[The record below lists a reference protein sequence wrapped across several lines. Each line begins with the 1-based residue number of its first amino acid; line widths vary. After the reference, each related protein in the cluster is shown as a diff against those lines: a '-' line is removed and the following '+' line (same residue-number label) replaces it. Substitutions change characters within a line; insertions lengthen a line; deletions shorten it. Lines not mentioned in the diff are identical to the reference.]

1 MTIGTER
8 LSSRRFEMGI
18 DARRLVPSL
27 VLAGYGVFII
37 SLQLR
42 GQLTMYI
49 NPSYTVPTLAAGIF
63 LLLFS
68 ALRLIPREAVHE
80 HGCDECDSCECH
92 THEAP
97 TRWWPYAALC
107 VPLLLAAIFPPRGLA
122 AFSALQRGVQVAG
135 MTSLTSGSTVKRVSL
150 SIDTRSFSL
159 QDWADALAAD
169 PNPKDYA
176 GKPVLLTGMVL
187 HDPASM
193 PPGYIMVMRYQ
204 VTCCIADARAEG
216 LVVRDPSHGA
226 LKDQQWVHVV
236 GTMGSATYQGD
247 HMPVVEPKSV
257 TPTKAGNPYMY

>member
-1 MTIGTER
+1 MTIRLER
-8 LSSRRFEMGI
+8 VTTRRVELGV
-18 DARRLVPSL
+18 DVRRLLPS
-27 VLAGYGVFII
+27 VVMAGYGVFIL
-37 SLQLR
+37 SLLVR
-42 GQLTMYI
+42 GDLTMYI
-49 NPSYTVPTLAAGIF
+49 NPAYTLPTVAAGVI
-63 LLLFS
+63 LLLV
-68 ALRLIPREAVHE
+68 AAVRLAPHPHAAHE
-80 HGCDECDSCECH
+80 CEDSDDCGCH

-97 TRWWPYAALC
+97 ARVWTYLALS
-107 VPLLLAAIFPPRGLA
+107 VPLVLAMLFPPRGLA

-135 MTSLTSGSTVKRVSL
+135 MTSLTDSTSVKRVSL

-216 LVVRDPSHGA
+216 LIVRDTSHGA

-236 GTMGSATYQGD
+236 GTMGSTTYEGD
-247 HMPVVEPKSV
+247 HIPVVEPKSV
-257 TPTKAGNPYMY
+257 AVTKSGNPYMY